1 MMLQPERWQR
11 YNYSGKGQR
20 HENNVLVG
28 LYIGGNHM
36 NERILVTGGAGY
48 IGSNIAAAL
57 SKRPA
62 TDVLVVDDFSSGDW
76 RNLIHVDCEVRA
88 ADCNDPLLLDEIADG
103 VFSAVYHQAAI
114 TDTTV
119 MDQRL
124 MIEVN
129 TNAFADLLEASCV
142 SGTRLIYASSA
153 GTYGNSPA
161 PNRIGHGEEPENI
174 YGFSKLAMDRI
185 ASRWYDKHPAAI
197 IGLRYFNVFG
207 PGETHKNERDG
218 NKTASM
224 ILQLYEQ
231 IKAGKQPK
239 LFKYGE
245 QLRDF
250 VYIRDVIGANLSAL
264 DAPRSGVCNVGS
276 GRARSFNDIVKI
288 IGQLLDIQVEI
299 KYFDNPFSFYQ
310 AHTEAELS
318 DTETLLNWKP
328 AWSLEDGMEDYISQ
342 LEKGHRGPVE
352 TF

>member
-1 MMLQPERWQR
+1 
-11 YNYSGKGQR
+11 
-20 HENNVLVG
+20 
-28 LYIGGNHM
+28 M

-88 ADCNDPLLLDEIADG
+88 ADCDDPLLLDEIADG
-103 VFSAVYHQAAI
+103 AFSAIYHQAAI

-161 PNRIGHGEEPENI
+161 PNRVGHGEEPENI

-197 IGLRYFNVFG
+197 IGLRYFNVYG
-207 PGETHKNERDG
+207 SGETHKNERDG

-231 IKAGKQPK
+231 IKAGKQAK

-276 GRARSFNDIVKI
+276 GRARSFNDIVKVT
-288 IGQLLDIQVEI
+288 GQLLDMQVEI
-299 KYFDNPFSFYQ
+299 EYFDNPFLFYQ

-352 TF
+352 TS